1 MQINLSDTTHTLR
14 LETSVVGAIHY
25 HIGYVDITNTDI
37 SNPLDEEGI
46 ITTATTTIISSAPS
60 TLTTRKIQHLN
71 VYNNG
76 VSNTVTVKKDVLG
89 TEYILLTATLQNKE
103 TLRIVSD
110 KVEVLDASGRLKA
123 QNAGD
128 SEIKGRNVSL
138 FKVGTA
144 PEGAGNYYFF
154 GKDAGTPGAWIP
166 GTPGVNG
173 RNTNG
178 TTSLDAGCISV
189 GNPSTGS
196 WYLRDFNISASQAGA
211 FMLADVLWVNSGL
224 SVTTTTA
231 QAIVQPTLPIRDV
244 LGTSNGVGV
253 SIGILVTTATTN
265 AAVVNTITVSYT
277 NSAGVAGRTGTLSF
291 PATAVIGTF
300 KPINLA
306 QGDFGVRSIQSI
318 TLGTTLTAGAISL
331 VCYTPLGTC
340 PVTLANV
347 GSIAFQRKLDLSIY
361 DGHCILP
368 FWIASST
375 TAVNITGTVYFIN
388 K

>member
-1 MQINLSDTTHTLR
+1 M
-14 LETSVVGAIHY
+14 
-25 HIGYVDITNTDI
+25 
-37 SNPLDEEGI
+37 
-46 ITTATTTIISSAPS
+46 
-60 TLTTRKIQHLN
+60 
-71 VYNNG
+71 
-76 VSNTVTVKKDVLG
+76 
-89 TEYILLTATLQNKE
+89 
-103 TLRIVSD
+103 
-110 KVEVLDASGRLKA
+110 
-123 QNAGD
+123 
-128 SEIKGRNVSL
+128 
-138 FKVGTA
+138 
-144 PEGAGNYYFF
+144 
-154 GKDAGTPGAWIP
+154 
-166 GTPGVNG
+166 
-173 RNTNG
+173 
-178 TTSLDAGCISV
+178 
-189 GNPSTGS
+189 
-196 WYLRDFNISASQAGA
+196 
-211 FMLADVLWVNSGL
+211 
-224 SVTTTTA
+224 
-231 QAIVQPTLPIRDV
+231 
-244 LGTSNGVGV
+244 

-277 NSAGVAGRTGTLSF
+277 NSAGVAGRIGTLSF

-300 KPINLA
+300 IPINLA